1 MHPSGVM
8 GMGMGGGALSAV
20 VITTRRWVSVRTA
33 NIFSQV
39 GINHARRVS
48 WAPHTTD
55 KKQGAFAKLARSNFN
70 DPTPQNFSPE
80 PYFEQEMEAYRA
92 HHRPD
97 IPIYKFSVSATP
109 MSLRE

>member
-8 GMGMGGGALSAV
+8 GMGMGMGGGALSAAV
-20 VITTRRWVSVRTA
+20 VSTRRWLSVRTA
-33 NIFSQV
+33 NIFSRE
-39 GINHARRVS
+39 GISHARRVS

-70 DPTPQNFSPE
+70 DPTPQSFFTGTLLRTGDGSL
-80 PYFEQEMEAYRA
+80 
-92 HHRPD
+92 
-97 IPIYKFSVSATP
+97 SATP